1 MFSNDY
7 DEHCQNKCQNNNMN
21 SIASTPSMTA
31 SAAAPGAKMPA
42 NFEEIEM
49 TNTMMKDSQPNKKRQ
64 RKAYTK
70 RNKKM

>member
-7 DEHCQNKCQNNNMN
+7 DDHAQNKGQNDNGN
-21 SIASTPSMTA
+21 SIASTPSMAA
-31 SAAAPGAKMPA
+31 SAAASGAKMTA
-42 NFEEIEM
+42 NYEEAEL
-49 TNTMMKDSQPNKKRQ
+49 TTAAGKDSQPNKKRQ

>member
-7 DEHCQNKCQNNNMN
+7 DEHGQNKCQNNNAN
-21 SIASTPSMTA
+21 SISSTPSMAA
-31 SAAAPGAKMPA
+31 SAAGPGAKSEA
-42 NFEEIEM
+42 NYEDAEL
-49 TNTMMKDSQPNKKRQ
+49 TNAMAKDSQPNKKRQ